1 MDKPVPNA
9 TPQQQAPLDANAW
22 VEAAFD
28 ALAEGGI
35 EAVRVDPLAKRLGV
49 TRGSFYWHYK
59 DRDAL
64 HQAMLRAWRERASYT
79 VFSRVERSSENAGA
93 RLERLLALPYS
104 SPRSAR
110 AAAIELA
117 IRLWARRDKSA
128 AKAVRHIDRTRLD
141 YFEKLLREHGVAEA
155 EARDRAFLFYAV
167 LMAEAF
173 IVDGRQATERA
184 LAKALLTSSGGVNGS
199 D

>member
-1 MDKPVPNA
+1 MDKPVSA
-9 TPQQQAPLDANAW
+9 ASAQQVPLDASAW
-22 VEAAFD
+22 IEAAFD

-35 EAVRVDPLAKRLGV
+35 DAVRVDPLAKRLGV
-49 TRGSFYWHYK
+49 TRGSFYWHFK

-64 HQAMLRAWRERASYT
+64 HQAMLRAWRERASYM
-79 VFSRVERSSENAGA
+79 VFARVERTSESALA

-117 IRLWARRDKSA
+117 IRLWARRDKDA

-141 YFEKLLREHGVAEA
+141 YFEKLLREHGVED
-155 EARDRAFLFYAV
+155 ARGRAYLFYAA

-173 IVDGRQATERA
+173 ISDQREDFVGN
-184 LAKALLTSSGGVNGS
+184 LAQTLLKP
-199 D
+199 

>member
-1 MDKPVPNA
+1 MKSTA
-9 TPQQQAPLDANAW
+9 TAPSTTTLDAAAW

-35 EAVRVDPLAKRLGV
+35 DAVRVDPLAKRLGV
-49 TRGSFYWHYK
+49 TRGSFYWHFK

-64 HQAMLRAWRERASYT
+64 HQAMLRSWRERANYT
-79 VFSRVERSSENAGA
+79 VFDRVERSSEPARA

-110 AAAIELA
+110 MAAIELA
-117 IRLWARRDKSA
+117 IRLWARRDKQA
-128 AKAVRHIDRTRLD
+128 AKAVRHIDRVRLE
-141 YFEKLLREHGVAEA
+141 YFSKLLQEHGLAQQ
-155 EARDRAFLFYAV
+155 EARRRAFLFYAA

-173 IVDGRQATERA
+173 IVTDDRA
-184 LAKALLTSSGGVNGS
+184 AVELDELLGPRCG
-199 D
+199 

>member
-1 MDKPVPNA
+1 LDRSVS
-9 TPQQQAPLDANAW
+9 TPRSAAAPLQQQQLDASAW
-22 VEAAFD
+22 VEAALD

-35 EAVRVDPLAKRLGV
+35 DAVRVDPLAKGLGV
-49 TRGSFYWHYK
+49 TRGSFYWHFK

-64 HQAMLRAWRERASYT
+64 HQAMLRRWREQANYT
-79 VFSRVERSSENAGA
+79 VFDRVERSSEPARA

-117 IRLWARRDKSA
+117 IRLWARRDKQA
-128 AKAVRHIDRTRLD
+128 AKAVRHIDRVRLE
-141 YFEKLLREHGVAEA
+141 YFSKLFQEHGLSKH
-155 EARDRAFLFYAV
+155 EARKRAFMFYAA

-173 IVDGRQATERA
+173 IVTDGATDARSDLEQM
-184 LAKALLTSSGGVNGS
+184 LLGPA
-199 D
+199 

>member
-1 MDKPVPNA
+1 MVF
-9 TPQQQAPLDANAW
+9 T
-22 VEAAFD
+22 
-28 ALAEGGI
+28 
-35 EAVRVDPLAKRLGV
+35 RV
-49 TRGSFYWHYK
+49 
-59 DRDAL
+59 
-64 HQAMLRAWRERASYT
+64 ERASE
-79 VFSRVERSSENAGA
+79 SAAA

-117 IRLWARRDKSA
+117 IRLWARRDKTA

-141 YFEKLLREHGVAEA
+141 YFEKLLREHGVPADKV
-155 EARDRAFLFYAV
+155 RDRAFLFYAS

-173 IVDGRQATERA
+173 IVDNRAGAERQLATT
-184 LAKALLTSSGGVNGS
+184 LLSS

>member
-1 MDKPVPNA
+1 MKSQPA
-9 TPQQQAPLDANAW
+9 APPSTQLDAAAW

-35 EAVRVDPLAKRLGV
+35 DAVRVDPLAKRLGV
-49 TRGSFYWHYK
+49 TRGSFYWHFK

-64 HQAMLRAWRERASYT
+64 HQAMLRAWRERASYM
-79 VFSRVERSSENAGA
+79 VFTRVERTKESAGA
-93 RLERLLALPYS
+93 RLQRLLALPYS

-141 YFEKLLREHGVAEA
+141 YFENLLKEHGAPD
-155 EARDRAFLFYAV
+155 ARSRAYLFYAA

-173 IVDGRQATERA
+173 ISDQREDVRRDLARTLLQTAATEDQDDA
-184 LAKALLTSSGGVNGS
+184 PA
-199 D
+199 

>member
-1 MDKPVPNA
+1 MDKPVSAAAA
-9 TPQQQAPLDANAW
+9 TQQTPLDASAW

-49 TRGSFYWHYK
+49 TRGSFYWHFK

-64 HQAMLRAWRERASYT
+64 HQAMLRAWRERASYM
-79 VFSRVERSSENAGA
+79 VFSRVERTGEPAGA
-93 RLERLLALPYS
+93 RLERLLALPYA

-117 IRLWARRDKSA
+117 IRLWARRDKNA

-141 YFEKLLREHGVAEA
+141 YFEKLLREHGVEDP
-155 EARDRAFLFYAV
+155 RGRAYLFYAA

-173 IVDGRQATERA
+173 ISDQREDLRQNLAAT
-184 LAKALLTSSGGVNGS
+184 LLKK
-199 D
+199 

>member
-1 MDKPVPNA
+1 MSRSA
-9 TPQQQAPLDANAW
+9 TPAAPQQQAPLDATAW

-35 EAVRVDPLAKRLGV
+35 DAVRVDPLAKRLGV
-49 TRGSFYWHYK
+49 TRGSFYWHFR

-64 HQAMLRAWRERASYT
+64 HQAMLRAWRERANYT
-79 VFSRVERSSENAGA
+79 VFDRVERSSEPARA

-110 AAAIELA
+110 MAAIELA
-117 IRLWARRDKSA
+117 IRLWARRDKQA
-128 AKAVRHIDRTRLD
+128 AKAVRHIDRVRLE
-141 YFEKLLREHGVAEA
+141 YFSKLLQEHGLEQT
-155 EARDRAFLFYAV
+155 EARKRAFLFYAA

-173 IVDGRQATERA
+173 IVTDDRA
-184 LAKALLTSSGGVNGS
+184 NVALDEMLLGAVNARKL